1 MAGRLLKGRVVIPDE
16 AEGSQIYNKGFYGT
30 PLKGGGL
37 ELDLLE
43 ALYLLESDRLEV
55 QNGEGMASYGDLV
68 KAAAMDRPDFETQY
82 FAYRDLRQ
90 RGYIVLSDG
99 GEFDFRLY
107 PRGGGPSTT
116 QAKQW
121 VMAVSERSA
130 FKAAEIVR
138 CSDLAE
144 RTRKELLIAV
154 VDEEGDITFYSA
166 SCAQPKGDATD
177 AGTKA
182 VGILHGDSTLVLD
195 EEGLT
200 LQKNGYYGRQIGKM
214 LKLSLIE
221 TAYLM
226 ETGRLTLQ
234 SSRTGKEITYA
245 GLLKK
250 ASSMQG
256 EFQLRLHTY
265 RDLKSKGLVAKTGFK
280 YGTHFRVYEGNPSLH
295 HSKYLVHA
303 VPEDFSTTWAEVSRA
318 IRLAH
323 GVKKEVLFASVGGG
337 EVLYIRLRRVRP

>member
-1 MAGRLLKGRVVIPDE
+1 MAGRLLKGKVVIPDE

-43 ALYLLESDRLEV
+43 ALYLVESDRLTV
-55 QNGEGMASYGDLV
+55 DKEGGPATFGDLV
-68 KAAAMDRPDFETQY
+68 KAAALDRPDFETKY

-121 VMAVSERSA
+121 IMAVSERA
-130 FKAAEIVR
+130 PFKAAEIVR

-144 RTRKELLIAV
+144 RTRKELFIAV

-166 SCAQPKGDATD
+166 SCAQPKGDAKD
-177 AGTKA
+177 SEAKA
-182 VGILHGDSTLVLD
+182 TGILHGDSTLILD
-195 EEGLT
+195 EEGQF
-200 LQKNGYYGRQIGKM
+200 LQRDGFYGRQIGKM

-221 TAYLM
+221 TAHLM
-226 ETGRLTLQ
+226 EQGRLSLV
-234 SSRTGKEITYA
+234 SSKTGKEITHT
-245 GLLKK
+245 GLMRK
-250 ASSMQG
+250 ATALQG
-256 EFQLRLHTY
+256 EFVLRLHTY
-265 RDLKSKGLVAKTGFK
+265 RDLKAKGMVAKTGFK
-280 YGTHFRVYEGNPSLH
+280 YGTHFRVYEGDPAHH

-303 VPEDFSTTWAEVSRA
+303 VPEEYSTTWAEVSRA

-323 GVKKEVLFASVGGG
+323 GVKKEVLFASVGGP
-337 EVLYIRLRRVRP
+337 EVLYIRLKRVRP